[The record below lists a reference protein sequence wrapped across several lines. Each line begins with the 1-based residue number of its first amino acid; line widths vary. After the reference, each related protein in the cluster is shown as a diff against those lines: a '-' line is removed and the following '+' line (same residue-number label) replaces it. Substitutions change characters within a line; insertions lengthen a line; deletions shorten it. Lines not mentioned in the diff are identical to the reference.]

1 MNGTVLLILLA
12 VVLIGVVAALV
23 PLATRAVRLYRTIRR
38 TQAELLPL
46 ADGLA
51 RRADLAAQK
60 ATAMGDQGQYLSER
74 LTELQGSIAR
84 VTVLVEAMREAS
96 SPWGRLRR
104 SVR

>member
-12 VVLIGVVAALV
+12 VVLIGTVVALV
-23 PLATRAVRLYRTIRR
+23 PLGRRAWRLYRTGRR

-51 RRADLAAQK
+51 RRADQAAQK
-60 ATAMGDQGQYLSER
+60 AAALGEKGQNLSER

-84 VTVLVEAMREAS
+84 VSVLMEAVREAS
-96 SPWGRLRR
+96 DRWSRLRR
-104 SVR
+104 YVR